1 MTIPSL
7 FNANGEGIVFFDKR
21 RSDRLQSRH
30 SFPEEKRSK
39 KHRRQRFKIS
49 ADRNSLNGQLY
60 KGGGDAQLTQ
70 SGISRMIAD
79 LKKSGTELNRTCASQ
94 HGTITL

>member
-60 KGGGDAQLTQ
+60 KGG
-70 SGISRMIAD
+70 
-79 LKKSGTELNRTCASQ
+79 
-94 HGTITL
+94 